1 MPAVMVAASC
11 MARLSAPA
19 HPIVQSDPQ
28 ELLSLPGGS
37 DRIDPVARGRRQEM
51 GSGEPETL
59 PEPWQVAL
67 RRAEPLPP
75 AEQAAVVVRI
85 SELVRSVERD
95 LLLLPS
101 LLERLAERCTHLTR
115 GEGEQSVRGR
125 QLGLPDR
132 LAEARRQTAAARS
145 LWLSGDVTNEQC
157 ERVLEANRELLR
169 EALGVFEGRLLRR
182 ADMSSVS
189 REVIQKLQL
198 ELFEEPPVVVE
209 TVRRLALHEAELSV
223 MMSRLTEANLR
234 LVAAAARPFLG
245 RGIPFADL
253 MSAGSTGL
261 VEAQW
266 YYDPEGGASF
276 TTWSFY
282 SIRKEILE
290 LFKRERQT
298 IRIPDS
304 AWHAAR
310 DGSGPPLPRVI
321 GFDQMLRDEDSDRS
335 ALDIVAPDPR
345 EGPEAVVE
353 QADTLRALRT
363 AVAKLPERVRQVIER
378 RFPADGEPMVLEDI
392 ALELGVTIDR
402 VRVLEAQGVKLL
414 RGELSEDLEPTE
426 EVVTGP
432 HAVAASISRTE
443 VRSAPSPHE
452 VVSGASPAEGDTE
465 VVRLAG
471 RVMALTREPKSVV
484 LPDIRALAAELS
496 ALRRDP
502 TLADGAP
509 VNEATRD
516 TFLEALTLL
525 RQRLEAEH
533 RYGREERLTLQ
544 LEGEMLAVSSRTRL
558 TGLRRGLEV
567 IARHLTP

>member
-1 MPAVMVAASC
+1 
-11 MARLSAPA
+11 
-19 HPIVQSDPQ
+19 
-28 ELLSLPGGS
+28 
-37 DRIDPVARGRRQEM
+37 M

-59 PEPWQVAL
+59 PDPWQAAL

-75 AEQAAVVVRI
+75 AEQEAVVARI
-85 SELVRSVERD
+85 SELVRSIEQD

-101 LLERLAERCTHLTR
+101 LLERLAERCIHLTH

-125 QLGLPDR
+125 ELGLPDR

-157 ERVLEANRELLR
+157 ERVLAANRELLR

-189 REVIQKLQL
+189 REIIQKLQL
-198 ELFEEPPVVVE
+198 ELFEEPPVVIE
-209 TVRRLALHEAELSV
+209 TVRRLALHEAELSAV
-223 MMSRLTEANLR
+223 MSRFTEANLR
-234 LVAAAARPFLG
+234 LVAAAVRPFLG
-245 RGIPFADL
+245 RGVPFADL

-266 YYDPEGGASF
+266 YYDPAGGANF
-276 TTWSFY
+276 ATWSFY
-282 SIRKEILE
+282 SIRKEIIQ
-290 LFKRERQT
+290 LFKREFKA
-298 IRIPDS
+298 IRIPES

-321 GFDQMLRDEDSDRS
+321 GFDQMIRDEDSDRS
-335 ALDIVAPDPR
+335 ALDTVAPDPR
-345 EGPEAVVE
+345 EGPLAVVE
-353 QADTLRALRT
+353 QADTLRALRA

-378 RFPADGEPMVLEDI
+378 RFPADGEPMLLEDI

-414 RGELSEDLEPTE
+414 RGELSEALEATE
-426 EVVTGP
+426 EEVTEP
-432 HAVAASISRTE
+432 RAVAAVVSRPAVHTT
-443 VRSAPSPHE
+443 PSPHE
-452 VVSGASPAEGDTE
+452 AVSRMSPVEGDTE
-465 VVRLAG
+465 VLRLAG
-471 RVMALTREPKSVV
+471 QVMALTRERKSGE
-484 LPDIRALAAELS
+484 LLDIRALAVELR

-502 TLADGAP
+502 TLADGGP
-509 VNEATRD
+509 VDGVSRD
-516 TFLEALTLL
+516 AFLEALTQV
-525 RQRLEAEH
+525 RQRLEAEP

-558 TGLRRGLEV
+558 AGLRRGLEV
-567 IARHLTP
+567 IAGHLTP